1 MTLQAHRADGLLGAT
16 KPLSTNP
23 AFDPNQP
30 FKLGLFAPNAS
41 GGMIMSDAPTGFRIT
56 WEQQLAIAR
65 EAEAAGLDALVPV
78 GRWTGFGGRTNFNGV
93 CFETYTWAAGIA
105 QATERIGV
113 FATSH
118 LPTVHPIVAA
128 KMATTV
134 DHISGGR
141 FGLNLIMGWFTP
153 EMELFG
159 QKQREHD
166 KRYEFGDEWLD
177 FAKELWSGSDNFDFE
192 GDFFTS
198 KGAHAHP
205 RPLQAPRP
213 ALINAGASPRGV
225 EFSAKNVDINL
236 IASPIEETPAYVKNI
251 TDLAN
256 TKYERNIDVW
266 TYVLVICR
274 ETEAEAKRAQQEIL
288 DMGDREGAQN
298 VMSVLG
304 VQSGSFGTQIEKF
317 QDRFIGGWGGPNLVG
332 TPEQV
337 AEQFAEL
344 KEAGLSGAIFGFLD
358 YEKETRE
365 FGEEV
370 MPLLVKNGLRNV
382 IGAPALA

>member
-16 KPLSTNP
+16 KPTSTNP
-23 AFDPNQP
+23 AFDPAQP
-30 FKLGLFAPNAS
+30 FKLGLFAPNVS
-41 GGMIMSDAPTGFRIT
+41 GGMIMSDAPTDFRIT
-56 WEQQLAIAR
+56 WDQQVAIAR
-65 EAEAAGLDALVPV
+65 EAEAAGLDAIVPV

-128 KMATTV
+128 KMAATV

-159 QKQREHD
+159 QKQRDHD
-166 KRYEFGDEWLD
+166 KRYDFGDEWLD
-177 FAKELWSGSDNFDFE
+177 FAKELWSGQDDFDFDGE
-192 GDFFTS
+192 FFTS
-198 KGAHAHP
+198 KGAHAYP
-205 RPLQAPRP
+205 SPVQAPRP
-213 ALINAGASPRGV
+213 ALLCAGASPRGV

-236 IASPIEETPAYVKNI
+236 IASPIEETPEYVKNI

-256 TKYERNIDVW
+256 AKYERDIDVW

-304 VQSGSFGTQIEKF
+304 VQSGSFGSQIEKF

-344 KEAGLSGAIFGFLD
+344 KDAGLSGAVFGFLD
-358 YEKETRE
+358 YERETRE
-365 FGEEV
+365 FGDEV
-370 MPLLVKNGLRNV
+370 MPLLVKHGLRTEV
-382 IGAPALA
+382 GAPVPA